1 MAAALQHREIPAIS
15 IIIPGL
21 LVAVLGGLSAAQ
33 IGLFEN
39 SASSIRMS
47 EPRTVTIASR
57 AFSYRSHGE
66 FFKNGIAVDGPMVTI
81 TESALEIMKY
91 GVTVNDYKRCVADGD
106 CQPAAPE
113 HQVTNGDVPVTGV
126 SIEDA
131 RAYASWLSKATDFDW
146 ILPTDAQMAFAAGSR
161 FPDDGLGVSADSK
174 NPATRW
180 LADYDRE
187 TARKAS
193 ANPVPQA
200 SGYFGEN
207 EFGLADFPGNVWE
220 WTTTCNRRVNLDNP
234 DDAANGDS
242 CGVYLAVGKHRSPM
256 SFFVK
261 NPKGGGC
268 SVGAPPD
275 NLGFRLIREGKR
287 YASYLQK
294 IKTSLG
300 IGTHRADVYRKASLG
315 RQN

>member
-1 MAAALQHREIPAIS
+1 MAAALQNREISAIS

-33 IGLFEN
+33 IGLFGN
-39 SASSIRMS
+39 STPSIRMS
-47 EPRTVTIASR
+47 APQTVTIASR
-57 AFSYRSHGE
+57 SFSYRNHGE
-66 FFKNGIAVDGPMVTI
+66 FFKNGIAVDGPMVTV
-81 TESALEIMKY
+81 TEPALEIMKY
-91 GVTVNDYKRCVADGD
+91 GVTVNDYARCVADRD
-106 CQPAAPE
+106 CQPAEPE
-113 HQVTNGDVPVTGV
+113 HPVTNGDVPVTGV
-126 SIEDA
+126 SIIDA
-131 RAYASWLSKATDFDW
+131 RAYASWLSEGTGAVWT
-146 ILPTDAQMAFAAGSR
+146 LPTDGQLAFAAGSR
-161 FPDDGLGVSADSK
+161 FPDDGFGVSADSK

-193 ANPVPQA
+193 TNPVPQA

-234 DDAANGDS
+234 EDPATGDS

-275 NLGFRLIREGKR
+275 NLGFRLVREGKG
-287 YASYLQK
+287 YAFYLQK
-294 IKTSLG
+294 ITRSLG
-300 IGTHRADVYRKASLG
+300 IAGHRVDGIMGLR
-315 RQN
+315 N